1 MPFSRILRE
10 FKKGTVKSV
19 FTAVLLGQQGVG
31 SGIYLF
37 DIYGIVQIRVN
48 ILPRFPQHNH
58 RRNRGKIENTHSII
72 NFSELISKVCINYG
86 ASCRTRTYDLRI
98 NSPSLYRLS

>member
-1 MPFSRILRE
+1 MPFSRNLWE

-19 FTAVLLGQQGVG
+19 FTTVQIGQRGLKC
-31 SGIYLF
+31 GIYLF

-48 ILPRFPQHNH
+48 ILPHFPQHNY

>member
-19 FTAVLLGQQGVG
+19 FTAVQIGQHGVG
-31 SGIYLF
+31 SEKYLF

-48 ILPRFPQHNH
+48 ILPRFPQQKC

-86 ASCRTRTYDLRI
+86 GTGQI
-98 NSPSLYRLS
+98 

>member
-10 FKKGTVKSV
+10 FKKGTAKSV
-19 FTAVLLGQQGVG
+19 FTAIQIGQQGFG

-48 ILPRFPQHNH
+48 TLPV
-58 RRNRGKIENTHSII
+58 KIEH
-72 NFSELISKVCINYG
+72 F
-86 ASCRTRTYDLRI
+86 
-98 NSPSLYRLS
+98 